1 MGWIDIVLGILLMLN
16 IVTGFKNG
24 FFEEVGTFAGLI
36 AGICAGIAFKE
47 ETALFLLKHTST
59 SAQWVNVTG
68 FFLPFLI
75 VFLLFVVLAK
85 VFSHF
90 FKAISMGWLNRLAG
104 GVFCFFKGALI
115 LSVLL
120 NLYEMV
126 DRGRSFIGPERA
138 ESSLLY
144 EPLLRVAPGIFP
156 SLKDMFHY
164 KEDNELEKADSRTIK
179 V

>member
-1 MGWIDIVLGILLMLN
+1 MGWIDLVIGILLILN
-16 IVTGFKNG
+16 IVSGLKNG
-24 FFEEVGTFAGLI
+24 FFEEIGTFAGLI
-36 AGICAGIAFKE
+36 AGICAGIALKDE
-47 ETALFLLKHTST
+47 VALFLLNHTST
-59 SAQWVNVTG
+59 SAPWVNITG
-68 FFLPFLI
+68 FLLPFLL
-75 VFLLFVVLAK
+75 VFLFFVILAK

-90 FKAISMGWLNRLAG
+90 FKAISMGWVNRIAG

-126 DRGRSFIGPERA
+126 DKDRSIIGLERT

-144 EPLLRVAPGIFP
+144 KPIVKVAPIIFP
-156 SLKDMFHY
+156 SLKVMFFHMED
-164 KEDNELEKADSRTIK
+164 KEHDWTESRTTK